1 MGAVFAGIIRAP
13 ITSVLIILEMTG
25 GYGLTLPLMISN
37 MMAYGVARQLSPTPI
52 YEALLE
58 QDGIQLHAK
67 KPASDTIDGISIDR
81 LKLDSGHYAT
91 FKPSEV
97 AAQLLEVME
106 NAARQEVFPVLDASQ
121 RLVGLITLEDLM
133 GLAAE
138 PDLDRLVCATDIMRP
153 PVALR
158 RHELVSRA
166 LELMT
171 SMGVRELPVVDD
183 DQRVLGVLDEAAIA
197 HEYVRVRAAGRADP
211 AASGVR
217 TVDPDAL
224 A

>member
-1 MGAVFAGIIRAP
+1 
-13 ITSVLIILEMTG
+13 VLIILEMTG

-37 MMAYGVARQLSPTPI
+37 MMAYGVARHLSPTPI

-67 KPASDTIDGISIDR
+67 KPAADAIDR
-81 LKLDSGHYAT
+81 ISVGSLKLDTSRCAT
-91 FKPSEV
+91 FKPSELAV
-97 AAQLLEVME
+97 QLLEVVE
-106 NAARQEVFPVLDASQ
+106 NAGRQEVFPVLDANQ

-158 RHELVSRA
+158 NHDLVSRA

-171 SMGVRELPVVDD
+171 STGVRELPVVDD
-183 DQRVLGVLDEAAIA
+183 DHHVLGVVDEAAIA
-197 HEYVRVRAAGRADP
+197 HEYVRVRAVERADA

-217 TVDPDAL
+217 AIDPEAVL
-224 A
+224 